1 MLQSMGVHGNW
12 QIYVGCWTFTGGW
25 YSCSVDIHPEGA
37 EGVYL
42 YYLCGICSRFAC
54 YVCFFSFRTLIS
66 QSIMKMI
73 CAFFLILIGIFSFLL
88 PYILAC
94 LKGGSGASGRV
105 LPPVTGRY
113 RVRVGVSSHCTS
125 EGKACH

>member
-1 MLQSMGVHGNW
+1 MLVCLHVSFKVLQSMGVHGNW

-94 LKGGSGASGRV
+94 L
-105 LPPVTGRY
+105 
-113 RVRVGVSSHCTS
+113 
-125 EGKACH
+125 CHVFILTAAGWYSR